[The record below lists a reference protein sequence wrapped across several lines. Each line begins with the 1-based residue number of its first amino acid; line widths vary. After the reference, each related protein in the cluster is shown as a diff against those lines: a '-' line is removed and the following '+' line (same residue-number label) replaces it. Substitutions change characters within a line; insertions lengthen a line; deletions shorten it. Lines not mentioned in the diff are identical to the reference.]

1 MSHVQIKKTSLS
13 ANPNENGPEGI
24 RQIENGCNRDD
35 INNVS
40 TRYSDK
46 DTSFY
51 SENHNNF
58 QSQASQPNKYIHS
71 LVSNDM
77 EVKKTH
83 ENGKIANS
91 KTNVNFNSN
100 RRKLPLSLK
109 RSASTVSDIQFMRRG
124 K

>member
-83 ENGKIANS
+83 EKPYFRGRMRAVP
-91 KTNVNFNSN
+91 KTNGLRLGVI
-100 RRKLPLSLK
+100 SL
-109 RSASTVSDIQFMRRG
+109 RG
-124 K
+124 EDTPRVPT